1 MSDFFMDYD
10 TGDIGFAFDDFGIN
24 SKGEELM
31 HVGDNMI
38 QNLATGEVH
47 FVDHWPG
54 DAEDDLWKDDSDDA
68 GDDLF

>member
-10 TGDIGFAFDDFGIN
+10 IGDIGFAFDDFGIN

-54 DAEDDLWKDDSDDA
+54 DTEDDLWKDDTDDA

>member
-1 MSDFFMDYD
+1 
-10 TGDIGFAFDDFGIN
+10 
-24 SKGEELM
+24 M

-54 DAEDDLWKDDSDDA
+54 DADDAEDDL
-68 GDDLF
+68 F